1 MVMGGRLEPGE
12 GKGRWAPSSALRA
25 SYPVDPNDPPAWG
38 QQGHQIVPQLQV
50 PEKHHQ
56 MTREKRSCH
65 ELGPFW
71 VNGDWGGSLPLFFV
85 LFLLK
90 KFFFGLVLNIVRKS
104 GFHTFLS
111 VTLFLVPKTQLWFLP
126 FSLSVPRFPQ
136 LQNGNNFCFFLG
148 QYPRHMEI
156 PKLGV

>member
-90 KFFFGLVLNIVRKS
+90 KFFF
-104 GFHTFLS
+104 
-111 VTLFLVPKTQLWFLP
+111 W
-126 FSLSVPRFPQ
+126 PRFKYCKKVRVSYI
-136 LQNGNNFCFFLG
+136 FKCDTVFSS
-148 QYPRHMEI
+148 
-156 PKLGV
+156 